1 MSKEGIKPEILVYVK
16 IDKQWINIAE
26 ELVRLGLASE
36 SSSLGMYLKKT
47 LVKSYLHTFWLLFQY
62 VRLLV

>member
-47 LVKSYLHTFWLLFQY
+47 LVKSYLHTFWLLF
-62 VRLLV
+62 